1 MSDQY
6 TISQWRAIAQ
16 FIIDQY
22 SDNAQLDYSM
32 TLEEIIKNY
41 NQFTYGFDSMGSKQ

>member
-1 MSDQY
+1 MSYQY
-6 TISQWRAIAQ
+6 TISKWRAIAQ
-16 FIIDQY
+16 FIINQY

-41 NQFTYGFDSMGSKQ
+41 NHFNYGFGDMGPRK